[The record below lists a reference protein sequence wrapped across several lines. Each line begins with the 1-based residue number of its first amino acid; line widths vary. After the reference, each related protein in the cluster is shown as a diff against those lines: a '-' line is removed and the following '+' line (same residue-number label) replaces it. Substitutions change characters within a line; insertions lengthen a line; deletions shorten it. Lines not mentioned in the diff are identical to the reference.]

1 MKNIFFIAVLFCAQ
15 VALAKPVPVPEEKP
29 KIPEMAIEEALPP
42 DLDAEAIPM
51 PEKIPSEPVV
61 AETPEKAV
69 LCNAE
74 VFDKLA
80 VGTKIYIRIYG
91 HENISREAMV
101 GPKGTVTIPMAGEVQ
116 AEGETTKTLAAR
128 IAAQLEAAYIIS
140 QGVDVEIVQY
150 PPIYV
155 IGQVA
160 KPGLYDY
167 RPRLTVRQAMAL
179 AGGVN
184 SRGRTSQVRILRNA
198 PGNPLMQEEHTG
210 DEDSQVLPGDTV
222 EVLRRWL

>member
-29 KIPEMAIEEALPP
+29 KIPEMAIEDALPA

-51 PEKIPSEPVV
+51 PEKIPSEAV
-61 AETPEKAV
+61 AATAV
-69 LCNAE
+69 KPILCNADA
-74 VFDKLA
+74 FDKLA
-80 VGTKIYIRIYG
+80 VGTKIYIRIFG
-91 HENISREAMV
+91 HEEISRETIV
-101 GPKGTVTIPMAGEVQ
+101 GPKGTVTIPMVGEVL

-128 IAAQLEAAYIIS
+128 IAEQLETAYVIS

-198 PGNPLMQEEHTG
+198 PGNPLMQEEHIG

-222 EVLRRWL
+222 EVLRSWF